1 MGEVEKTG
9 DFQSERRMRLC
20 MTGKG
25 VDTMWIVWK
34 SPIREK
40 DTGKLLGEALHE
52 ETLLNAVAGRE
63 ELVNENESVC
73 CL

>member
-1 MGEVEKTG
+1 
-9 DFQSERRMRLC
+9 